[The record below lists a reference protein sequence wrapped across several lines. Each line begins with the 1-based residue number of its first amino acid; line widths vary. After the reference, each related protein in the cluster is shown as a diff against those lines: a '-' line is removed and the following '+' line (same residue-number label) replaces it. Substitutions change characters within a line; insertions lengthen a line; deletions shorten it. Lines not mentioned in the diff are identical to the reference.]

1 MANGVTEDNI
11 NQGDFQLI
19 MGLLA
24 NIDSLGEIK
33 PMDMEPNN
41 KTYEGYQ

>member
-1 MANGVTEDNI
+1 MDNVVMKDKI
-11 NQGDFQLI
+11 IQGDFQQI

-33 PMDMEPNN
+33 PMDIDPKNN
-41 KTYEGYQ
+41 TYDYYK

>member
-1 MANGVTEDNI
+1 MANVVTEDNI

-24 NIDSLGEIK
+24 NIDSLGETK
-33 PMDMEPNN
+33 PIYTEPNN
-41 KTYEGYQ
+41 KTYEGYK